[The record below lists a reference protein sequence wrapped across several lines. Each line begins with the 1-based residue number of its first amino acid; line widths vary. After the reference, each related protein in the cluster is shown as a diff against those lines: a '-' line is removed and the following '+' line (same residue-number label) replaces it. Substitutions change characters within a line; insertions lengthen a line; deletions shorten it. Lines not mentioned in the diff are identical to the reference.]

1 MSPYAYGASVAM
13 TMQCRRT
20 QFIARFTAFDML
32 IVMPARHQPVPTLRL
47 RRLAA
52 ELRRLR
58 AAARLTREEV
68 TGQTDING
76 ATLYR
81 IETGRARPQV
91 RTLLALLALYG
102 VDEPERGKLLA
113 LSRQAAEQSW
123 LQSFP
128 AGLPDPYTTYIT
140 FEGEARSL
148 LNYEALFIPGLLQ
161 IEPYARAAL
170 QRGLPAAAKE
180 EIERLVDARMGRQ
193 AVLTRNPPLRL
204 WAIVDEAALHRPVG
218 GRDIMNAQLEH
229 LAESAAELPQVTL
242 QVIPYDVGGHPGMAG
257 AFAILQFGEPSAND
271 VVYIESQGADLFLE
285 SQLDVSRF
293 TTIFEHLR
301 AQALPPEASVSF
313 IRRIRS
319 ERKGEMREDE

>member
-1 MSPYAYGASVAM
+1 
-13 TMQCRRT
+13 
-20 QFIARFTAFDML
+20 
-32 IVMPARHQPVPTLRL
+32 MPARHQPVPTLRL

-68 TGQTDING
+68 TERTDINE

-91 RTLLALLALYG
+91 RTLMALLGLYG
-102 VDEPERGKLLA
+102 VTEQERDELLA
-113 LSRQAAEQSW
+113 LSRQSSEQSW

-128 AGLPDPYTTYIT
+128 AGLPAPYTTYIT
-140 FEGEARSL
+140 FEAEARSL

-161 IEPYARAAL
+161 TEPYARAAL
-170 QRGLPAAAKE
+170 QRGVPAATKE
-180 EIERLVDARMGRQ
+180 EIQRLVDARMSRQ
-193 AVLTRNPPLRL
+193 AVLTRTPPLQL

-218 GRDIMNAQLEH
+218 GWDVMNAQLER
-229 LAESAAELPQVTL
+229 LAEAAAELPQVTL
-242 QVIPYDVGGHPGMAG
+242 QVVPYDVGGHPGMAG

-285 SQLDVSRF
+285 SQPDVGHF
-293 TTIFEHLR
+293 TAIFEHLR
-301 AQALPPEASVSF
+301 AHALPPEASVSF
-313 IRRIRS
+313 IRRVGN
-319 ERKGEMREDE
+319 ELKGEMRGDGRAVPGPLAEEQL